1 MSTRDDNIQKL
12 WLRPTI
18 PWKLSCEYDDSISR
32 QDALQLFQ
40 QQFNLLNFID
50 NFMFIGFCIVC
61 LFFCPLIIYQMRDD
75 QLEGH
80 RIIKYYPYLTRLL
93 FIVIFFNMALLVDE
107 KHDLCM
113 KYLGYMKIFTQTN
126 LCMDKYSQ
134 VDIKKVEGTL
144 EELDVKLM
152 WLLGGFILIFTTALC
167 ELVFLVY
174 TKMIR
179 KGEMSNYIE

>member
-1 MSTRDDNIQKL
+1 
-12 WLRPTI
+12 
-18 PWKLSCEYDDSISR
+18 
-32 QDALQLFQ
+32 
-40 QQFNLLNFID
+40 
-50 NFMFIGFCIVC
+50 
-61 LFFCPLIIYQMRDD
+61 
-75 QLEGH
+75 
-80 RIIKYYPYLTRLL
+80 
-93 FIVIFFNMALLVDE
+93 
-107 KHDLCM
+107 M